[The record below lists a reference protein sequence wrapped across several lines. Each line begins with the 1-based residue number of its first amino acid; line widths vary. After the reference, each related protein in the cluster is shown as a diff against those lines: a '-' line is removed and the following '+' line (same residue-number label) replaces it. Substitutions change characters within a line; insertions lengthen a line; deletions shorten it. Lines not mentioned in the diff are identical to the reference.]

1 MHSHHAI
8 ADWILA
14 TLLVSGGFFLFVAS
28 LGILRLPDVMT
39 RMHASTKA
47 GTLGAG
53 LIFVAVA
60 VHVGDMVTV
69 SLSAL
74 TVVFLLVTAPVAAHA
89 IGRAA
94 YRMRVPL
101 WENTH
106 LDEWKGHY
114 APKGR
119 HGADDASRNCTTAET
134 RAGH

>member
-1 MHSHHAI
+1 MYEDSAL

-14 TLLVSGGFFLFVAS
+14 ILLVSGGFFLFVAS

-47 GTLGAG
+47 GTVGAG

-60 VHVGDMVTV
+60 VHFGDMVVV
-69 SLSAL
+69 SMSAL

-101 WENTH
+101 WKNTH
-106 LDEWKGHY
+106 VDEWKGY
-114 APKGR
+114 AVPPRGD
-119 HGADDASRNCTTAET
+119 GTDQE
-134 RAGH
+134 

>member
-1 MHSHHAI
+1 MHAHSALQ
-8 ADWILA
+8 DWVLA
-14 TLLVSGGFFLFVAS
+14 VLLVSGGFFLFVAS

-60 VHVGDMVTV
+60 VHFGEMVAI

-101 WENTH
+101 WKNTH

-114 APKGR
+114 SPKGGVGSDR
-119 HGADDASRNCTTAET
+119 E
-134 RAGH
+134 